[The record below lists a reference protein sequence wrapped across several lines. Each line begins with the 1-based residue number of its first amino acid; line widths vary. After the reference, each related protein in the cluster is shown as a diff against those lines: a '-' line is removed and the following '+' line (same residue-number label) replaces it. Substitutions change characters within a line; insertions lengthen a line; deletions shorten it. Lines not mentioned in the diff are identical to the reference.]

1 MKKTCLIIGNG
12 PSLANVPNAFLE
24 RFPTF
29 GSNRIYL
36 KFVPEIYAC
45 VNPLVTR
52 QYRLEISEM
61 KCEKYIDITTA
72 DLIPGSFKIR
82 DLHRAEFSTEPG
94 WYGAG
99 YTVTSVLLQI
109 AYWHGYKRIGLIG
122 VDHRYT
128 FEGKPNQELT
138 AGETDP
144 NHFDSSY
151 FTNVQWNAPD
161 LAKSELAYKLARR
174 AFEDRG
180 GEIINLSVES
190 ALDVFER
197 GDWREW

>member
-1 MKKTCLIIGNG
+1 
-12 PSLANVPNAFLE
+12 
-24 RFPTF
+24 
-29 GSNRIYL
+29 
-36 KFVPEIYAC
+36 
-45 VNPLVTR
+45 
-52 QYRLEISEM
+52 
-61 KCEKYIDITTA
+61 
-72 DLIPGSFKIR
+72 
-82 DLHRAEFSTEPG
+82 
-94 WYGAG
+94 
-99 YTVTSVLLQI
+99 
-109 AYWHGYKRIGLIG
+109 
-122 VDHRYT
+122 
-128 FEGKPNQELT
+128 LT
-138 AGETDP
+138 AGEIDP